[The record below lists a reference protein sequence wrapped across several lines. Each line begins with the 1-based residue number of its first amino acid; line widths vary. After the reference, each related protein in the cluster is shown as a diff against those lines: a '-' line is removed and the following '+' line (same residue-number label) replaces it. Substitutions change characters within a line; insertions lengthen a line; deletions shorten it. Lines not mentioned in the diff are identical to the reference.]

1 MTDELIIEDGVVA
14 LKNDFYL
21 KLDAGADMPSV
32 LSAFYKQ
39 DYSTIVDPE
48 TGVESTQIEG
58 EPYFVSST
66 ADYAID
72 VVGVLHEPTG
82 NTLTDDGMEYPEMQA
97 LDGWHV
103 AHRAASINSG
113 NLDVD
118 IGAGSRGAPSELVKF
133 AIGFSDNN
141 FAASLNGATAVTD
154 TSVTIPSGLSKLALG
169 YFYDNFQGNFAAVN
183 GHIKS
188 IQYYPRQLTNTQLQE
203 LTT

>member
-103 AHRAASINSG
+103 NIRLVGDEVRAAVEA
-113 NLDVD
+113 L
-118 IGAGSRGAPSELVKF
+118 
-133 AIGFSDNN
+133 
-141 FAASLNGATAVTD
+141 D
-154 TSVTIPSGLSKLALG
+154 TSHGVTPSAPQRIWL
-169 YFYDNFQGNFAAVN
+169 
-183 GHIKS
+183 
-188 IQYYPRQLTNTQLQE
+188 
-203 LTT
+203 